1 MLDLVCSIVSLFMI
15 NATVDRRNSGLEVIQ
30 TPLDIKFEII
40 AALILLMLASIR
52 TYMGKDSLQ
61 IIAITSAFAN
71 K

>member
-1 MLDLVCSIVSLFMI
+1 MI
-15 NATVDRRNSGLEVIQ
+15 NAITDRRNSGLEVIQ

-52 TYMGKDSLQ
+52 TYMDKDSLQ
-61 IIAITSAFAN
+61 NIAITSAFAN